1 MSELANPALINLPQG
16 PLAIKIYEPANY
28 RGDAILVHGYTGS
41 KEDFDYIGPLL
52 ADRGYRVFTADNRA
66 QHESPHADDETL
78 YSLDALARDI
88 VDITRH
94 YTLDR
99 PHLFGHSLGGV
110 IAQRA
115 FVAAPEL
122 FRTLTLFCT
131 GPSGQPDP
139 KFAKEMQT
147 KMVGKTM
154 QEAWD
159 EFAREMYV
167 THPRRELMEK
177 RWLANDPR
185 WLLIQGKTLMT
196 FKSVIPAIA
205 ATKVPVHV
213 IYGEDDDAWPI
224 SMQDQMAADLSAPV
238 TVIKN
243 AGHCP
248 NEDQPEKTAEV
259 VAEFWDANSRA

>member
-1 MSELANPALINLPQG
+1 MSELANSALINLSQG

-66 QHESPHADDETL
+66 QHESPHAQDEAL
-78 YSLDALARDI
+78 YSLEALARDI

-94 YTLDR
+94 YKLDR

-110 IAQRA
+110 IAQRS

-147 KMVGKTM
+147 KMIGKTM
-154 QEAWD
+154 QETSD
-159 EFAREMYV
+159 EFAAEMYA

-185 WLLIQGKTLMT
+185 WLLIQGETLMT
-196 FKSVIPAIA
+196 FESVIPVIA

-224 SMQDQMAADLSAPV
+224 SMQNQMAADLSAPV
-238 TVIKN
+238 SVIKN

-248 NEDQPEKTAEV
+248 NEDQPENAAEV
-259 VAEFWDANSRA
+259 IANFWDANPRV